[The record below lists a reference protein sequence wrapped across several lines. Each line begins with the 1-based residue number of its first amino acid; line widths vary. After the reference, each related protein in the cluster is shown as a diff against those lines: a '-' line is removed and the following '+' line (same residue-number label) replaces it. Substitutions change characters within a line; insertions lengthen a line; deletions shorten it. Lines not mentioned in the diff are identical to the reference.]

1 LLGCSAAR
9 LLGYSAARLVG
20 RSAARLLGCSAGCP
34 RVGAWLLGS
43 GGAVALASCELG
55 TVTVP
60 KTQPSIVVHAV
71 LNANAASQVILV
83 ERTLSG
89 AIPVHDTTF
98 NAADPIVSDGG
109 IPVSGARVEIIDSAG
124 FVSHAVEDITTSTNG
139 QGAGVYHVS
148 LSTGVRLGM
157 RYQLHIVTA
166 EGEEVTAFTRV
177 PFPEVASTGALTRT
191 FNRDRDSIVVT
202 WKRAAA
208 ARAYAL
214 RVESPFGPFF
224 LFTDSLRFRM
234 NGDLRNLFASDIP
247 RVFIPGFRQD
257 VIIAAVDSNFFDY
270 YRTNNDPFTG
280 SGIISRLNGAL
291 GMFGSMVTLNS
302 GTLTVVADQ
311 TEPIEGR
318 FRVTAATGDAASF
331 VSTVNLYI
339 ESPPAPGAAQPT
351 AALSGRY
358 TLGGPNARSDG
369 VIGRLSGT
377 TVSFALL
384 ANQLAGDTVDVFTGT
399 LEGTTLSGKY
409 KRRTGEVVFVKQ

>member
-1 LLGCSAAR
+1 
-9 LLGYSAARLVG
+9 LVV
-20 RSAARLLGCSAGCP
+20 S
-34 RVGAWLLGS
+34 GAM
-43 GGAVALASCELG
+43 ALASCELG
-55 TVTVP
+55 TITVA

-71 LNANAASQVILV
+71 LNPSVSTQVILV
-83 ERTLSG
+83 ERTLTG

-98 NAADPIVSDGG
+98 NPNDPIVSDGG

-124 FVSHAVEDITTSTNG
+124 FVQSGVEDLKTLNNG
-139 QGAGVYHVS
+139 QGAGVYRVPFPNS
-148 LSTGVRLGM
+148 LRLGM
-157 RYQLHIVTA
+157 RYQLHIVTPQ
-166 EGEEVTAFTRV
+166 GEEVTAFTRV
-177 PFPEVASTGALTRT
+177 PFPEFASTGALTRT
-191 FNRDRDSIVVT
+191 FNRDRDSIVVA
-202 WKRAAA
+202 WKRVPA

-224 LFTDSLRFRM
+224 LFTDSLRFRLT
-234 NGDLRNLFASDIP
+234 GDLRNLFASDLQ

-257 VIIAAVDSNFFDY
+257 VLIAAVDSNFFDY

-302 GTLTVVADQ
+302 GTVTVVADQ

-318 FRVTAATGDAASF
+318 FRVTSATGDAASF
-331 VSTVNLYI
+331 ISTVNLYV
-339 ESPPAPGAAQPT
+339 ESPPAKGQE

-369 VIGRLSGT
+369 IIGRMNGT
-377 TVSFALL
+377 DVSFAVL

-409 KRRTGEVVFVKQ
+409 KRRTGIVVFVKQ

>member
-1 LLGCSAAR
+1 
-9 LLGYSAARLVG
+9 LVV
-20 RSAARLLGCSAGCP
+20 S
-34 RVGAWLLGS
+34 GAM
-43 GGAVALASCELG
+43 ALASCELG
-55 TVTVP
+55 TITVA

-71 LNANAASQVILV
+71 LNPSVSTQVVLV
-83 ERTLSG
+83 ERTLTG

-98 NAADPIVSDGG
+98 NPNDPIVSDGG

-124 FVSHAVEDITTSTNG
+124 SVQSGVEDLKTLNNG
-139 QGAGVYHVS
+139 QGAGVYRVPFPNS
-148 LSTGVRLGM
+148 LRLGM
-157 RYQLHIVTA
+157 RYQLHIVTPQ
-166 EGEEVTAFTRV
+166 GEEVTAFTRV
-177 PFPEVASTGALTRT
+177 PFPEFASTGALTRT
-191 FNRDRDSIVVT
+191 FNRDRDSIVVA
-202 WKRAAA
+202 WKRVPA

-224 LFTDSLRFRM
+224 LFTDSLRFRLT
-234 NGDLRNLFASDIP
+234 GDLRNLFASDLQ

-257 VIIAAVDSNFFDY
+257 VLIAAVDSNFFDY

-302 GTLTVVADQ
+302 GTVTVVADQ

-318 FRVTAATGDAASF
+318 FRVTSATGDAASF
-331 VSTVNLYI
+331 ISTVNLYV
-339 ESPPAPGAAQPT
+339 ESPPAKGQE

-369 VIGRLSGT
+369 IIGRMNGT
-377 TVSFALL
+377 DVSFAVL

-409 KRRTGEVVFVKQ
+409 KRRTGIVVFVKQ

>member
-1 LLGCSAAR
+1 
-9 LLGYSAARLVG
+9 LVV
-20 RSAARLLGCSAGCP
+20 S
-34 RVGAWLLGS
+34 GAM
-43 GGAVALASCELG
+43 ALASCELG
-55 TVTVP
+55 TITVA

-71 LNANAASQVILV
+71 LNPSVSTQVILV
-83 ERTLSG
+83 ERTLTG

-98 NAADPIVSDGG
+98 NPNDPIVSDGG

-124 FVSHAVEDITTSTNG
+124 SVQSGVEDLKTLNNG
-139 QGAGVYHVS
+139 QGAGVYRVPFPNS
-148 LSTGVRLGM
+148 LRLGM
-157 RYQLHIVTA
+157 RYQLHIVTPQ
-166 EGEEVTAFTRV
+166 GEEVTAFTRV
-177 PFPEVASTGALTRT
+177 PFPEFASTGALTRT
-191 FNRDRDSIVVT
+191 FNRDRDSIVVA
-202 WKRAAA
+202 WKRVPA

-224 LFTDSLRFRM
+224 LFTDSLRFRLM
-234 NGDLRNLFASDIP
+234 GDLRNLFASDLQ

-257 VIIAAVDSNFFDY
+257 VLIAAVDSNFFDY

-302 GTLTVVADQ
+302 GTVTVVADQ

-318 FRVTAATGDAASF
+318 FRVTSATGDAASF
-331 VSTVNLYI
+331 ISTVNLYV
-339 ESPPAPGAAQPT
+339 ESPPAKGQE

-369 VIGRLSGT
+369 IIGRMNGT
-377 TVSFALL
+377 DVSFAVL

-409 KRRTGEVVFVKQ
+409 KRRTGIVVFVKQ